1 MKRNLFKLSLIV
13 LGFAAAS
20 NTSAVVTVS
29 ARPVVVSRPSV
40 SISRPVGTVRTTPAR
55 SSYSPS
61 YPRPNTTKR
70 PAVTQPA
77 STYASVPTLNRP
89 HYEYYPLKDCKRH
102 VSGGFNGWK
111 CVDRY

>member
-40 SISRPVGTVRTTPAR
+40 SVSRPVNTVRTTPAR
-55 SSYSPS
+55 SSYS
-61 YPRPNTTKR
+61 RPNTTTR
-70 PAVTQPA
+70 PAVQPA
-77 STYASVPTLNRP
+77 STYASVPALNRP

>member
-1 MKRNLFKLSLIV
+1 MKRNIFKLSLIV

-40 SISRPVGTVRTTPAR
+40 SVTRPINTVRTTPTR
-55 SSYSPS
+55 PSYSKPI
-61 YPRPNTTKR
+61 TTQR
-70 PAVTQPA
+70 PAVVRPT
-77 STYASVPTLNRP
+77 SVHTPVPVLTRP

-111 CVDRY
+111 CIDRY